1 METKGITVDANDKV
15 AEVVTGMEGQDRK
28 GGRQWGY
35 GPPDG
40 RKNNRHGPWRKAED
54 THADDMEKI
63 NLLPTHS
70 HTKL

>member
-1 METKGITVDANDKV
+1 
-15 AEVVTGMEGQDRK
+15 MEGQDRK